1 MADVDDGTITWRE
14 LWAEAERAVG
24 DRVVARW
31 LCEEASGAER
41 DEFHDVLDEAA
52 TEGGV
57 HRLDAMVARARA
69 GEPVQYVLGHWA
81 FRHLDLMVDHRVL
94 IPRPET
100 ELLVEHA
107 VAALRDRP
115 RPLTIVDLGTGSG
128 AIGLALASEL
138 WHSAMAVWLTD
149 VSADALAV
157 ARANLA
163 GIGRAAA
170 CVRLGE
176 GAWFAAL
183 PAELR
188 GTVDLVVSNPPY
200 IADGDPA
207 VEAIVREWE
216 PAQALFAGVD
226 GLDHLRVIAAE
237 ARDWLRPGGALL
249 VEIGATQ
256 ATAAIDLLRGAGLVD
271 VRVLRDLAGHDRFAQ
286 ATSPSSPS

>member
-1 MADVDDGTITWRE
+1 MDDGTITWRE
-14 LWAEAERAVG
+14 LWSETERLVG

-41 DEFHDVLDEAA
+41 DEFRDVLDTPA

-81 FRHLDLMVDHRVL
+81 FRHLDLMVDRRVL

-107 VAALRDRP
+107 VAAMRSRP
-115 RPLTIVDLGTGSG
+115 RPLTVVDLGTGSG

-138 WHSAMAVWLTD
+138 WHSAMTVWLTD

-170 CVRLGE
+170 CVRLAE

-216 PAQALFAGVD
+216 PAQALFAGAD
-226 GLDHLRVIAAE
+226 GLDHLRVIATD
-237 ARDWLRPGGALL
+237 AREWLRSGGVLL
-249 VEIGATQ
+249 VEIGSTQ
-256 ATAAIDLLRGAGLVD
+256 ATAVLDLLRGAGLVE
-271 VRVLRDLAGHDRFAQ
+271 VRVLPDLTGRDRFAQ
-286 ATSPSSPS
+286 AVCPSSMS

>member
-1 MADVDDGTITWRE
+1 MR
-14 LWAEAERAVG
+14 
-24 DRVVARW
+24 
-31 LCEEASGAER
+31 
-41 DEFHDVLDEAA
+41 
-52 TEGGV
+52 
-57 HRLDAMVARARA
+57 RLDSMTARVRA

-81 FRHLDLMVDHRVL
+81 FRHLDLMVDQRVL

-100 ELLVEHA
+100 ELLVDHA
-107 VAALRDRP
+107 IAAMQRRP

-138 WHSAMAVWLTD
+138 WHSTMTVWLTD

-163 GIGRAAA
+163 GIGRAAS

-188 GTVDLVVSNPPY
+188 GAVDLVVSNPPY
-200 IADGDPA
+200 IADADPD
-207 VEAIVREWE
+207 VEAIVRDWE
-216 PAQALFAGVD
+216 PGSALFAGAD
-226 GLDHLRVIAAE
+226 GLDHLRVIAAD
-237 ARDWLRPGGALL
+237 AREWLRPGGVLL

-256 ATAAIDLLRGAGLVD
+256 GEAVLDLLRGTGLVD
-271 VRVLRDLAGHDRFAQ
+271 VRVLPDLAGRDRFAQ
-286 ATSPSSPS
+286 ATCPSSPA

>member
-1 MADVDDGTITWRE
+1 MDDGTITWRE
-14 LWAEAERAVG
+14 LWSETERLVG

-41 DEFHDVLDEAA
+41 DEFRDVLDTPA

-81 FRHLDLMVDHRVL
+81 FRHLDLMVDRRVL

-107 VAALRDRP
+107 VAAMRSRP
-115 RPLTIVDLGTGSG
+115 RPLTVVDLGTGSG

-138 WHSAMAVWLTD
+138 WHSAMTVWLTD

-170 CVRLGE
+170 CVRLAE

-216 PAQALFAGVD
+216 PTQALFAGAD
-226 GLDHLRVIAAE
+226 GLDHLRVIATD
-237 ARDWLRPGGALL
+237 AREWLRPGGVLL
-249 VEIGATQ
+249 VEIGSTQ
-256 ATAAIDLLRGAGLVD
+256 ATAVLDLLRGAGLVD
-271 VRVLRDLAGHDRFAQ
+271 VRVLPDLTGRDRFAQ
-286 ATSPSSPS
+286 AVCPSSMS